1 MRPSRRHSFSRS
13 LNRAGSAALLT
24 ASLFGAA
31 CARSS
36 DAGADSGG
44 ATSGVSHGPLGRP
57 ATVSGTD
64 TATLSTP
71 RGPAF
76 VSGDSAPGAK
86 DVSAEPLQWTGDAV
100 VQRLTQAGL
109 APVQRGTLRQADL
122 GMNGL
127 RLSVANGA
135 AEVQAFIFGD
145 ADAVGNAMRHLDPA
159 RLASGGRTASV
170 VTDNNLGAIVL
181 TSDEKVRQR
190 IASALVAR
198 RGNGR

>member
-1 MRPSRRHSFSRS
+1 MRTSRRHSFSRS
-13 LNRAGSAALLT
+13 LNRVGSGAVLA
-24 ASLFGAA
+24 ASLLGAG
-31 CARSS
+31 CARSP
-36 DAGADSGG
+36 DAGVDSGG
-44 ATSGVSHGPLGRP
+44 ATASGTHGPLGRP

-64 TATLSTP
+64 TATLITP

-76 VSGDSAPGAK
+76 VSGDSAPGAG

-100 VQRLTQAGL
+100 VQRLADAGL
-109 APVQRGTLRQADL
+109 APVQRGTVRQPDL

-145 ADAVGNAMRHLDPA
+145 ADAVGNATRHLDPA
-159 RLASGGRTASV
+159 RLASGGRSASI

-198 RGNGR
+198 RGGR